1 MNAIREAGLQIGED
15 ISVAGY
21 DGIALADIF
30 FPRLTTYHQ
39 DTLTIGRTAAK
50 GLVDL
55 VERPKTTIPDRIVI
69 SGSLRVRES
78 VKDIR

>member
-1 MNAIREAGLQIGED
+1 M
-15 ISVAGY
+15 
-21 DGIALADIF
+21 
-30 FPRLTTYHQ
+30 
-39 DTLTIGRTAAK
+39 GRPAAK